1 MDEEKVKHFQTQKF
15 DLDVVH
21 NCTIFLTL
29 MAPALPNPR
38 VVPHISADHFAEH
51 VAFIWHLFVC
61 HVFDFFLNDICHV
74 FNFLLLLLIFLLF
87 FVHIANL
94 LRGLHLL
101 NVCLTLFYIYWQKN
115 TGKQITMREN
125 QNRLPGSQ
133 NNSHIMCD
141 TYK

>member
-51 VAFIWHLFVC
+51 VAFIWHLFAMYLT
-61 HVFDFFLNDICHV
+61 F
-74 FNFLLLLLIFLLF
+74 LLLIFLLF
-87 FVHIANL
+87 FVHIAISM
-94 LRGLHLL
+94 RGLHLL
-101 NVCLTLFYIYWQKN
+101 NVCLIFLTHFIFLLSYLNFVPSMV
-115 TGKQITMREN
+115 KQSLEVSR
-125 QNRLPGSQ
+125 
-133 NNSHIMCD
+133 NNPWVINIQLQSSCAM
-141 TYK
+141 KK